1 MFWHC
6 PRLLGGN
13 GGGDSSD
20 LQKNITLTYVKRHRY
35 CNFYTEARKSR
46 FLLQT
51 GNTDNQYVTA
61 MVFCQESREGRSGL
75 QRGRCCI
82 AKPALLH
89 CRTAVTGMSG
99 GPYGE
104 ITMSK
109 TCVNEAG
116 KAFLPFWFEKNKMRF
131 FQNNIYITKY
141 PEE

>member
-1 MFWHC
+1 MPSFILIC
-6 PRLLGGN
+6 IYAETVKLL
-13 GGGDSSD
+13 
-20 LQKNITLTYVKRHRY
+20 LRIFRYVYIILK
-35 CNFYTEARKSR
+35 KSR

-131 FQNNIYITKY
+131 FQNNIDRKSVV
-141 PEE
+141 

>member
-1 MFWHC
+1 
-6 PRLLGGN
+6 
-13 GGGDSSD
+13 
-20 LQKNITLTYVKRHRY
+20 
-35 CNFYTEARKSR
+35 
-46 FLLQT
+46 
-51 GNTDNQYVTA
+51 
-61 MVFCQESREGRSGL
+61 
-75 QRGRCCI
+75 
-82 AKPALLH
+82 
-89 CRTAVTGMSG
+89 MSG